1 LKTTEKYGKE
11 IDMALGVWVK
21 LARAASTMGKLSS
34 ENIRAFGLTE
44 PQFAALECLGHLGT
58 LKLSVLSKKMLV
70 SGGNLTIIIDN
81 LEKER
86 LVERIPS
93 KEDRRAILVQLTSKG
108 QKLFK
113 DIFLKHAEFIANI
126 ASVLTEKEQQA
137 LANLLK
143 KLGITLRDR
152 YLN

>member
-1 LKTTEKYGKE
+1 MKTTEKYGKE

>member
-1 LKTTEKYGKE
+1 
-11 IDMALGVWVK
+11 MALGVWVK